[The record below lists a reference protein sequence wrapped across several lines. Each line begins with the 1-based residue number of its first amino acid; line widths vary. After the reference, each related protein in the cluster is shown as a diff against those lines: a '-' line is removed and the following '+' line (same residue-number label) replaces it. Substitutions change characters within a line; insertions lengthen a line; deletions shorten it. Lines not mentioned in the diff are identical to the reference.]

1 MQVNVLGVKIDDIPQ
16 EEATQKIINWV
27 RIGGKHYVVTPNPEF
42 IVAAQTDSEFKEII
56 NKSDLSIPDGIGL
69 RLTGKVQNRV
79 TGTDLMFALIEVAA
93 QNGFSVGLL
102 GGKNNVAQR
111 SSEVLKQK
119 YPSLIITLAQEGGEV
134 AFDGNAQTSLSV
146 GYMPPT
152 DILFVAFGHGKQ
164 EKWIAQ
170 NLPAIPVKVA
180 MGVGGAFDYI
190 SGNVPRAPKFLRS
203 IGLEWLF
210 RLILQ
215 PWRIKRQLAL
225 AKYLW
230 LLMSSA

>member
-1 MQVNVLGVKIDDIPQ
+1 MQVNILGVKIDDVTQ

-27 RIGGKHYVVTPNPEF
+27 KTGGKHYVVTPNPEF
-42 IVAAQTDSEFKEII
+42 IVAAQADLEFKDII
-56 NKSDLSIPDGIGL
+56 NRSDLSIPDGIGL
-69 RLTGKVQNRV
+69 RLTGKVVNRV
-79 TGTDLMFALIEVAA
+79 TGTDLMFALIEIAS
-93 QNGFSVGLL
+93 QQGFSIGLL
-102 GGKNNVAQR
+102 GGKDGVAQKSGEILR
-111 SSEVLKQK
+111 KK
-119 YPSLIITLAQEGGEV
+119 YPNLKITLAQEGGEV
-134 AFDGNAQTSLSV
+134 AFDGNTQSALSV

-170 NLPAIPVKVA
+170 NLPSIPVKVA

-190 SGNVPRAPKFLRS
+190 SGNVPRAPKFLRQ

-210 RLILQ
+210 RLVLQ

-225 AKYLW
+225 IKYLW
-230 LLMSSA
+230 LLRSSG